1 MNQTTPHRLLVEYL
15 NALVEQLD
23 IPTFATRIALNFR
36 VSSYYQDR
44 SGFHPVEIQLN
55 RATNQSGN
63 TRWSIVFITS
73 FAYPDEQTKKLEV
86 ELYFNF
92 LRGWFYQ
99 PEIERCELHLPQV
112 TSLYESYERS
122 FLKQIQQGSFDGVQA
137 TLVNIDTPTESSI
150 ASPLS

>member
-1 MNQTTPHRLLVEYL
+1 MNLTTPHRLLVEYL

-23 IPTFATRIALNFR
+23 IPTFASRIALNFR

-55 RATNQSGN
+55 RSTNQSN
-63 TRWSIVFITS
+63 DNHWSIVFMTS
-73 FAYPDEQTKKLEV
+73 FAYPNEQAEKMEV

-99 PEIERCELHLPQV
+99 PDIERCELHQPQV
-112 TSLYESYERS
+112 TSLYQSYERS
-122 FLKQIQQGSFDGVQA
+122 FLKQIQQGSFDGIQA
-137 TLVNIDTPTESSI
+137 TLVNIDMPPESSI
-150 ASPLS
+150 A

>member
-1 MNQTTPHRLLVEYL
+1 MSQTTPRRLLVEYL
-15 NALVEQLD
+15 NVLVEQLD

-36 VSSYYQDR
+36 VSSYYEDR

-55 RATNQSGN
+55 RATSQLDDAH
-63 TRWSIVFITS
+63 WSIVFVAS
-73 FAYPDEQTKKLEV
+73 FAYPDEQTENMEV

-99 PEIERCELHLPQV
+99 PDIERCELHQPQV
-112 TSLYESYERS
+112 TSLYQSYERS
-122 FLKQIQQGSFDGVQA
+122 FLKQIQQGSFDDIQA

-150 ASPLS
+150 A

>member
-1 MNQTTPHRLLVEYL
+1 MSQTTPHRLLVEYL
-15 NALVEQLD
+15 NVLVEQLD

-55 RATNQSGN
+55 RATNPSN
-63 TRWSIVFITS
+63 DNHWSIVFVTS
-73 FAYPDEQTKKLEV
+73 FAYPDEQTEKMEV

-99 PEIERCELHLPQV
+99 PDIERCELHQPKV
-112 TSLYESYERS
+112 TSLYRSYERS
-122 FLKQIQQGSFDGVQA
+122 FLKQIQQGSFDGIQA

-150 ASPLS
+150 A

>member
-1 MNQTTPHRLLVEYL
+1 MSQTTPHRLLVEYL
-15 NALVEQLD
+15 NALTKRLD
-23 IPTFATRIALNFR
+23 IPAFATLIALNFR

-55 RATNQSGN
+55 RSTNQSDN
-63 TRWSIVFITS
+63 THWSIVFDTS
-73 FAYPDEQTKKLEV
+73 FTYPDEQTKKLEA

-92 LRGWFYQ
+92 LREWFYQ
-99 PEIERCELHLPQV
+99 PDIERCDLHQPQV

-122 FLKQIQQGSFDGVQA
+122 FLKQIQQGSFDGIQA

-150 ASPLS
+150 ASPLT

>member
-1 MNQTTPHRLLVEYL
+1 MSQTTPHRLLVEYL

-36 VSSYYQDR
+36 VSSYYENR

-55 RATNQSGN
+55 RSINPSN
-63 TRWSIVFITS
+63 DNHWSIVFVTS
-73 FAYPDEQTKKLEV
+73 FAYPDEQTEKMEV

-99 PEIERCELHLPQV
+99 PDIERCELHQRQV
-112 TSLYESYERS
+112 TNLYQSYERS
-122 FLKQIQQGSFDGVQA
+122 FLKQIQQGSFDDIQA
-137 TLVNIDTPTESSI
+137 TLVNIDTPTESSF
-150 ASPLS
+150 A